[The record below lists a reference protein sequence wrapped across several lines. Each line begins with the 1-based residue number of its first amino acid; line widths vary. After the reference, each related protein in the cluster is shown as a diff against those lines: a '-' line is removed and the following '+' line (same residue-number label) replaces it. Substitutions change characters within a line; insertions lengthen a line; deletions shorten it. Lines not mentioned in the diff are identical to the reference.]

1 MNWFMKRRTSLVRAF
16 TLIEMLI
23 AMAVTLLLMAA
34 LGKGFAYVGEN
45 IRDSRTQV
53 ALANDLR
60 DITNR
65 LQTELSTST
74 AGLKVA
80 SASYEPSGYFMYYE
94 GPVTDA
100 TSSLFLPAD
109 DPINPTPASRYG
121 DFDDYLAFTAVAMG
135 DSWFTGKVPRF
146 ILDQKA
152 QGDSYT
158 PGPNALDPVVIK
170 SKYAEIV
177 YFVSPEYEEITMNV
191 PDDPAPVPLRYVDVD
206 QDGIPDRI
214 KLHKRVLLIRPDLNI
229 TPTDTSIALA
239 ERFPRITPRAFN
251 RNGAVVN
258 YLLPDTWPNGS
269 NATLTDAAASAPNTP
284 RNAWLFG
291 MAAVHQQCDLS
302 LRRVLVNGV
311 PRAFVAANSLE
322 DLAKP
327 HNRFA
332 HVRVPGNFVGLDGMN
347 DRFTSMP
354 ILALG
359 NPLTIF
365 NRRSDAD
372 AAFFSPPSGPGNP
385 VVTPQRWS
393 GFLRPEFV
401 LGYDRVHRS
410 HATEAWGANR
420 RGEDVVATDL
430 LAFDVKIYDTQAPM
444 ITTTRTPTNGTRQVV
459 TPSEPGYREAF
470 RHALTNVNAEV
481 INGGFVDLM
490 HPVLAGGSMRGWQ
503 ARRFDPQAITPLD
516 DFIPS
521 TQLNR
526 FRGQFGGV
534 QLFGTPT
541 TSYTANFYRSGKILV
556 AGNQIGIFQ
565 PTWDTFTS
573 HYETDG
579 LEQSRAGVAG
589 TAGSR
594 WRILG
599 TASPDRFSDGVSGD
613 LSNSSDSAPPFSQ
626 NPQSIQVSIRLE
638 NVPNRAIKQLSV
650 VYRDTN

>member
-1 MNWFMKRRTSLVRAF
+1 MKRQYPGRLGF
-16 TLIEMLI
+16 TLVEMLI

-65 LQTELSTST
+65 LQTELTSST
-74 AGLKVA
+74 AGLKV
-80 SASYEPSGYFMYYE
+80 STSVYEPAGYTMYYE

-100 TSSLFLPAD
+100 TSSLFLPVD
-109 DPINPTPASRYG
+109 DPSNPTPASRYG
-121 DFDDYLAFTAVAMG
+121 DFDDYLAFTAVATG

-146 ILDQKA
+146 ILDQKV
-152 QGDSYT
+152 QGAGYT
-158 PGPNALDPVVIK
+158 PGANALDPVVIK

-177 YFVSPEYEEITMNV
+177 YFVSPEYEDNTMIV
-191 PDDPAPVPLRYVDVD
+191 PDDAAPVPLRYVDVD
-206 QDGIPDRI
+206 QDGIPDKI

-229 TPTDTSIALA
+229 TPANS
-239 ERFPRITPRAFN
+239 FPRITPQPIT
-251 RNGAVVN
+251 RNGEVVN
-258 YLLPDTWPNGS
+258 YLQPDTWPIGS
-269 NATLTDAAASAPNTP
+269 NATLTNIAAGGVNTAA
-284 RNAWLFG
+284 NAWLFG

-302 LRRVLVNGV
+302 LRRVYVNGE
-311 PRAFVAANSLE
+311 PQAFVAANSLE

-332 HVRVPGNFVGLDGMN
+332 HVRVPGNFVGISGE
-347 DRFTSMP
+347 FTSMP

-359 NPLTIF
+359 NALTVFNRTSNADSTIF
-365 NRRSDAD
+365 A
-372 AAFFSPPSGPGNP
+372 PPSGAGNP

-410 HATEAWGANR
+410 HAREAWGANR

-430 LAFDVKIYDTQAPM
+430 LAFDVKVYDRQVPM
-444 ITTTRTPTNGTRQVV
+444 ITTARTPSGGTRQVV

-470 RHALTNVNAEV
+470 RALINGNAEF

-503 ARRFDPQAITPLD
+503 ARRFDPQATTPLD
-516 DFIPS
+516 PAIPA
-521 TQLNR
+521 TQLLR
-526 FRGQFGGV
+526 FQGQFGGV
-534 QLFGTPT
+534 QTFGTPT
-541 TSYTANFYRSGKILV
+541 TAYPANFYRSGKILV
-556 AGNQIGIFQ
+556 AGNQIGLFQ

-579 LEQSRAGVAG
+579 LEQSRAGTAG

-594 WRILG
+594 WRRTG
-599 TASPDRFSDGVSGD
+599 TATPDRFSDGLSGD
-613 LSNSSDSAPPFSQ
+613 LSNSSDSAPPFQQ
-626 NPQSIQVSIRLE
+626 NPESIQISIRLE

-650 VYRDTN
+650 VYRDAK